1 MLCILV
7 HIYMYSIHLQDEK
20 GLFNFHLSNLEFA
33 CGAHLSQVCG
43 IKILTHPI

>member
-7 HIYMYSIHLQDEK
+7 HIYICTPLQDEK

-33 CGAHLSQVCG
+33 CGAHLSQVSG
-43 IKILTHPI
+43 IKILTYPI